1 MALLDDNTREQV
13 KDLLSKM
20 ENNVKFVLF
29 QGENEYSKVTGD
41 LLTELTDVESKIE
54 LEMLNINDP
63 KADAYNIEKDLTPAI
78 VLLDKDNND
87 NGIRFYGIPSGHE
100 FSTLLQDIIS
110 VSSGNSVD
118 FSEETQNKIKAIDK
132 KMRIRVFITPTCP
145 YCPKAVISGHQSA
158 MLNDNIIGEMIEAN
172 EFGPLSSE
180 HGVSSVPHTVIE
192 TFNGDEWEKS
202 GEFIG
207 AYPEQQFID
216 ELMKAVG

>member
-20 ENNVKFVLF
+20 EDNVKFILF
-29 QGENEYSKVTGD
+29 KGDNEYSDVTGD
-41 LLTELTDVESKIE
+41 LLTELTEVESKIE
-54 LEMLNINDP
+54 VEILNISDP
-63 KADAYNIEKDLTPAI
+63 KADSYNIEKDLTPAI
-78 VLLDKDNND
+78 VLLDKDDND

-110 VSSGNSVD
+110 VSTGNNVD
-118 FSEETQNKIKAIDK
+118 FSEETQNKIKSIDK

-158 MLNDNIIGEMIEAN
+158 LINDNIIGEMIEAN
-172 EFGPLSSE
+172 EFGPLSAE

-192 TFNGDEWEKS
+192 TFNGNEWEKT

-216 ELMKAVG
+216 ELMKTVG

>member
-1 MALLDDNTREQV
+1 LKE
-13 KDLLSKM
+13 
-20 ENNVKFVLF
+20 
-29 QGENEYSKVTGD
+29 
-41 LLTELTDVESKIE
+41 VEPKIE
-54 LEMLNINDP
+54 LEMLNIDDP
-63 KADAYNIEKDLTPAI
+63 KADVYDIEKDLTPAI

-100 FSTLLQDIIS
+100 FSTLLQDILS
-110 VSSGNSVD
+110 VSSGNRVD
-118 FSEETQNKIKAIDK
+118 FSEETQNKIKTIDK

-145 YCPKAVISGHQSA
+145 YCPKAVFSGHQSA
-158 MLNDNIIGEMIEAN
+158 LLNDNIIGEMIEAN

-192 TFNGDEWEKS
+192 IFNGDEWEKS